1 MNLSCQRLLHKP
13 IQHGLQI
20 AGGMGFQLRAE
31 GFGRR
36 PEAAQNHLGNGELA
50 LCVQSLKRQ
59 IGGDGVVGQRVDVGG
74 P

>member
-1 MNLSCQRLLHKP
+1 MNLSCQRLLHEL

-31 GFGRR
+31 GFGGR

-50 LCVQSLKRQ
+50 LCVQSLKR
-59 IGGDGVVGQRVDVGG
+59 GLEAMVSSASALTLEG

>member
-1 MNLSCQRLLHKP
+1 MNLSCQRLLHEL

-31 GFGRR
+31 GFGGR

-59 IGGDGVVGQRVDVGG
+59 IGGDGIVSQRIDIGG
-74 P
+74 A